1 MFRAVGKYIDERGL
15 DGIFCRAGIYKPNTL
30 AGILAGKHV
39 KRCVDTY
46 MTLFQHNGY
55 HAGLL
60 PTKEPRA
67 QRGGKNADCKI
78 FIVSGFQI

>member
-1 MFRAVGKYIDERGL
+1 MFRAVGKYIYESGL
-15 DGIFCRAGIYKPNTL
+15 DGIFCRAGIYEPNTL

-39 KRCVDTY
+39 KRCVYTY

-67 QRGGKNADCKI
+67 QRGGKNVDKI